1 MNRVRLVGISSV
13 AIVVLVA
20 GACGSAVQPGTGSS
34 TPTTSPAK
42 KLDLA
47 AAGTAATRS
56 ADSAGSA
63 MFPVRPTTYVLDA
76 PLPDLGPSAL
86 VRRMTAHPVNATD
99 VKRFA
104 DALGIA
110 GTPTRTPAGWQLHGT
125 NEVLTFVVTDDRV
138 AVSYGSAIPN
148 AIGGSTGSATS
159 TGGGSG
165 VATPGTVVANRATTP
180 EPPGSLAAP
189 PPPPSPVPSPTP
201 TVVPVVPRPL
211 PPVDV
216 PNASDAQTIAR
227 GLLDRVGVL
236 AGQDWSP
243 KVNDSGG
250 IAVACPVGALCAPIA
265 PEVYAR
271 TVTFSLMLNGTPAD
285 GVDWSVTL
293 GEHRRIESLNGEWAT
308 PTPIGSYA
316 LRSTAAVFADLQ
328 HGTARYAGPQPM
340 MAFAGTRAAGAPT
353 IATSPTMPTVTVHVT
368 GVSFGVARWDAYDH
382 GHTVADL
389 VPTYRFHA
397 RINGGTSYD
406 IEVLA
411 LDPRA
416 ATFTNPIP
424 TPKPLPAQPA
434 PAPLPT
440 PGNAVSPPSS

>member
-34 TPTTSPAK
+34 TPTTSTAK
-42 KLDLA
+42 TLDLA
-47 AAGTAATRS
+47 SAGRAATPS
-56 ADSAGSA
+56 ADSTGTA

-86 VRRMTAHPVNATD
+86 VRRMTAHPINATD
-99 VKRFA
+99 VQRFA
-104 DALGIA
+104 DALGVA
-110 GTPTRTPAGWQLHGT
+110 GTPTRTPVGWEVQGT
-125 NEVLTFVVTDDRV
+125 NEVLTFVVTDDNV
-138 AVSYGSAIPN
+138 DVSYGSAIPN
-148 AIGGSTGSATS
+148 AIGGSTGSANS
-159 TGGGSG
+159 TGSG
-165 VATPGTVVANRATTP
+165 TIATPATVVANQATKS
-180 EPPGSLAAP
+180 EPPV
-189 PPPPSPVPSPTP
+189 PSPVPSPPPVPLPRPP
-201 TVVPVVPRPL
+201 TVVPRPM
-211 PPVDV
+211 PPVGV
-216 PNASDAQTIAR
+216 PNAADAQTIAR
-227 GLLDRVGVL
+227 RLLDRVGVL
-236 AGQDWSP
+236 AGQDWSTT
-243 KVNDSGG
+243 VNDSGG
-250 IAVACPVGALCAPIA
+250 IAMACPAGALCAPIA
-265 PEVYAR
+265 PEVFAR
-271 TVTFSLMLNGTPAD
+271 TVTFSLMLNGTPVD
-285 GVDWSVTL
+285 DVDWSVTL

-308 PTPIGSYA
+308 PTPIGSYP

-340 MAFAGTRAAGAPT
+340 MSFAATRAAGRPT
-353 IATSPTMPTVTVHVT
+353 IVTSPTMRTVAVHVA
-368 GVSFGVARWDAYDH
+368 GVSLGVARWDAYDH
-382 GHTVADL
+382 DHTVTDL

-424 TPKPLPAQPA
+424 TPQPLPEQPA
-434 PAPLPT
+434 PAPLPP

>member
-1 MNRVRLVGISSV
+1 MNPVRLVGISSV

-20 GACGSAVQPGTGSS
+20 GACGSAVQSGTGSS
-34 TPTTSPAK
+34 TPTTSLAK

-47 AAGTAATRS
+47 AGRAATPSAAGAGTAI
-56 ADSAGSA
+56 
-63 MFPVRPTTYVLDA
+63 FPVRPTTYVLDA

-99 VKRFA
+99 VQRFA
-104 DALGIA
+104 DALGVA
-110 GTPTRTPAGWQLHGT
+110 GTPTRTPTGWEVQGT
-125 NEVLTFVVTDDRV
+125 NEVLMFVVTDDRV
-138 AVSYGSAIPN
+138 AVSYGSGIPN
-148 AIGGSTGSATS
+148 AIGGSTGSAS
-159 TGGGSG
+159 SAGGG
-165 VATPGTVVANRATTP
+165 VATPGTVVANQATKT
-180 EPPGSLAAP
+180 EPPL
-189 PPPPSPVPSPTP
+189 PSPVPSPSPVPLPRPP
-201 TVVPVVPRPL
+201 TVVPRPMH
-211 PPVDV
+211 PVDV
-216 PNASDAQTIAR
+216 PNAVDAQTIAR
-227 GLLDRVGVL
+227 RLLDRVGVL
-236 AGQDWSP
+236 AGQDWSTT
-243 KVNDSGG
+243 VNDSGG
-250 IAVACPVGALCAPIA
+250 IAMACPAGALCAPIA
-265 PEVYAR
+265 PEVFAR
-271 TVTFSLMLNGTPAD
+271 TVTFSLMLNGTPVD
-285 GVDWSVTL
+285 GADWSVTL

-328 HGTARYAGPQPM
+328 YGTARYAGPQPM

-368 GVSFGVARWDAYDH
+368 GVSLGVARWDAYDH

-397 RINGGTSYD
+397 RINSGTPYD

-424 TPKPLPAQPA
+424 TPEPLPAQPA

>member
-13 AIVVLVA
+13 AIVVLMA
-20 GACGSAVQPGTGSS
+20 GACGSAVQPGNGSS

-47 AAGTAATRS
+47 AAGRAATPS
-56 ADSAGSA
+56 ADRAGA
-63 MFPVRPTTYVLDA
+63 AIYPARPTTYVLDS
-76 PLPDLGPSAL
+76 PLPDLGPSAQ
-86 VRRMTAHPVNATD
+86 VRRMTPHPANATD
-99 VKRFA
+99 VERFA
-104 DALGIA
+104 DALGVA
-110 GTPTRTPAGWQLHGT
+110 GTPTRTPTGW
-125 NEVLTFVVTDDRV
+125 EVQGSNAMLMFVVTDDTV

-148 AIGGSTGSATS
+148 AIGGSTGSASS
-159 TGGGSG
+159 TDGDGI
-165 VATPGTVVANRATTP
+165 ATPGTVVANAATNA
-180 EPPGSLAAP
+180 EPPVSSAVPPPTPVPLPRLPTSVPRLAA
-189 PPPPSPVPSPTP
+189 
-201 TVVPVVPRPL
+201 
-211 PPVDV
+211 PVDV
-216 PNASDAQTIAR
+216 PSAADAQTIAR

-236 AGQDWSP
+236 AGQDWSTT
-243 KVNDSGG
+243 VNDSGG
-250 IAVACPVGALCAPIA
+250 IAIACPAGALCAPIA
-265 PEVYAR
+265 PEVFAR
-271 TVTFSLMLNGTPAD
+271 TVTFSLILNGTPVD
-285 GVDWSVTL
+285 GADWSVTL

-340 MAFAGTRAAGAPT
+340 MAFAGTRAAGAPS
-353 IATSPTMPTVTVHVT
+353 IATRPTMPTVDVHVT
-368 GVSFGVARWDAYDH
+368 GVSLGVARWDAYDH

-416 ATFTNPIP
+416 ATFTHPIP
-424 TPKPLPAQPA
+424 TPQPLPAQPA
-434 PAPLPT
+434 PAPLPA
-440 PGNAVSPPSS
+440 PGPVGSPPTP

>member
-20 GACGSAVQPGTGSS
+20 GACGSAVQPGAGSS
-34 TPTTSPAK
+34 TPTTTQAK
-42 KLDLA
+42 TLDLG
-47 AAGTAATRS
+47 AAGRAATPS
-56 ADSAGSA
+56 ADRAGGA

-76 PLPDLGPSAL
+76 PLPDFGPSAL
-86 VRRMTAHPVNATD
+86 VRRMTAHPVNAID
-99 VKRFA
+99 VQHFA

-110 GTPTRTPAGWQLHGT
+110 GTPTRTPAGWQAQGT
-125 NEVLTFVVTDDRV
+125 NGVLTFVVTDDRV
-138 AVSYGSAIPN
+138 AVSYGSGIAN

-159 TGGGSG
+159 TDGGSG
-165 VATPGTVVANRATTP
+165 LARPGTVVANQATKP
-180 EPPGSLAAP
+180 EAPGSLAVP
-189 PPPPSPVPSPTP
+189 PPLPLPRPP
-201 TVVPVVPRPL
+201 TVVPRPMQ
-211 PPVDV
+211 PVDV
-216 PNASDAQTIAR
+216 PSATDAQTIAR

-236 AGQDWSP
+236 AGQDWSTT
-243 KVNDSGG
+243 VNDGGG
-250 IAVACPVGALCAPIA
+250 IAIACPAGARCPAIA
-265 PEVYAR
+265 PTVFAR
-271 TVTFSLMLNGTPAD
+271 TVTFSLMLDGTPVE

-293 GEHRRIESLNGEWAT
+293 GEHQRIESLNGEWLS

-340 MAFAGTRAAGAPT
+340 MAFAGTRAAGAPS
-353 IATSPTMPTVTVHVT
+353 IAASPKMPTVAVHVT
-368 GVSFGVARWDAYDH
+368 GVSLDVARWDAYDH

-397 RINGGTSYD
+397 RIDGGASYD

-411 LDPRA
+411 LDPGA

-424 TPKPLPAQPA
+424 TPEPLPAQPT
-434 PAPLPT
+434 PAPLPA
-440 PGNAVSPPSS
+440 PGNVVSPPSS